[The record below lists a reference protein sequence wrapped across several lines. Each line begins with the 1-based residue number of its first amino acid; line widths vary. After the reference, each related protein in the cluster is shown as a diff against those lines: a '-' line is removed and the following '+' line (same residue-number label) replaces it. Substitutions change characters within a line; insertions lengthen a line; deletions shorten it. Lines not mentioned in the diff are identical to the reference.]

1 MRSMRPLGS
10 VCAAAFCIA
19 VSIDASIATAQS
31 PQPPRP
37 SPAPAPVGATSAPG
51 VPSRPQ
57 GFSEIRDALVR
68 IAAALE
74 RTSQRQ
80 DLDLA
85 LKAADLRLRRLGDL
99 EGQLHEQQARRRD
112 LESQR
117 VDLESKVGRFVRRN
131 QEKDLGLSSSE
142 VDAAAD
148 DMRSQIRE
156 LKEQVSEID
165 QTVAQLENEVASR
178 RIEIDQALQQLDKRI
193 EQRQ

>member
-1 MRSMRPLGS
+1 MRAKGL
-10 VCAAAFCIA
+10 VCAVALCAAAFLFDPGA
-19 VSIDASIATAQS
+19 ASVEAQT
-31 PQPPRP
+31 PRP
-37 SPAPAPVGATSAPG
+37 PAAIPPGPGDPSSPA
-51 VPSRPQ
+51 RPQ

-80 DLDLA
+80 DLDLS

-99 EGQLHEQQARRRD
+99 EGQLHEQQARRRE

-117 VDLESKVGRFVRRN
+117 VDLEAKVGRFVRRN
-131 QEKDLGLSSSE
+131 KEKDLGLSSSE
-142 VDAAAD
+142 VDDAAD
-148 DMRSQIRE
+148 AMRSQIRE

-178 RIEIDQALQQLDKRI
+178 RIEIDQALQQLDRRI
-193 EQRQ
+193 DARQ

>member
-1 MRSMRPLGS
+1 MPALSDRAAAQATGS
-10 VCAAAFCIA
+10 V
-19 VSIDASIATAQS
+19 
-31 PQPPRP
+31 PPRGI
-37 SPAPAPVGATSAPG
+37 APAAPPGASA
-51 VPSRPQ
+51 RPQ

-99 EGQLHEQQARRRD
+99 EGQLHEQQARRRE

-117 VDLESKVGRFVRRN
+117 VDLEAKVGRFVRRN

-165 QTVAQLENEVASR
+165 QTVAQLENDVASK
-178 RIEIDQALQQLDKRI
+178 RIEIDQTLQQLDRRI
-193 EQRQ
+193 DGRQ

>member
-1 MRSMRPLGS
+1 MMQAKGS
-10 VCAAAFCIA
+10 VCVAALSA
-19 VSIDASIATAQS
+19 VAVLVSGLGRGAPLEAQATA
-31 PQPPRP
+31 R
-37 SPAPAPVGATSAPG
+37 PAPPSSGATLPPGASA
-51 VPSRPQ
+51 RPQ

-74 RTSQRQ
+74 RTSLRQ
-80 DLDLA
+80 DLELA

-99 EGQLHEQQARRRD
+99 EAQLHEQQARRRE

-117 VDLESKVGRFVRRN
+117 VDLEAKVGRFVRRN
-131 QEKDLGLSSSE
+131 TEKDLGLSSSE

-178 RIEIDQALQQLDKRI
+178 RIEIDQALQQLDRRI
-193 EQRQ
+193 DARQ